1 MNKFIQICL
10 VNIFVILISTFS
22 FAANKIAYIDLDL
35 ILSKSEPAK
44 LLFSQLKEIEEKKM
58 NKLKKDEIILKDEEK
73 KILNSKNLLSK
84 EEFNN
89 KVRNFQKKVNLYNE
103 LKEENIQNLQQKR
116 NKEILRF
123 LNLINPLIEKVMEK
137 NSIGILMEKKNIF
150 IAKSNYDITEILIQD
165 INKNIKEFLIDLK

>member
-165 INKNIKEFLIDLK
+165 INKNIKEFLID